1 MKLLIDAGNTRTKW
15 AWCPDT
21 PDASAAWQVHALA
34 HQQWLQGDAE
44 AQRLLQ
50 AIAKAEQVWLS
61 NVAGERWL
69 QALPDLDDEL
79 NGSKLQLVQS
89 TAAALGVQNSYQQPS
104 QLGSDRWCSVLAAW
118 QQFGQ
123 SALVVTVGTALTIDA
138 LVVNQAGASFAGG
151 TIQPGARLMWQSLQ
165 QGAAQ
170 LDYAYPPDH
179 AVPSGFAQNSQQ
191 AMWLGCVQALAASVV
206 AQFERMLAM
215 ADAMPLLI
223 LTGGDAALLHRY
235 LPDRLSAQAIIVDN
249 LVLKG
254 LACLAEHTDK

>member
-15 AWCPDT
+15 AWCPDQ
-21 PDASAAWQVHALA
+21 PHQDAAWQVHALT
-34 HQQWLQGDAE
+34 HQQWLQGDAD

-50 AIAKAEQVWLS
+50 AIAQAKQVWLS

-69 QALPDLDDEL
+69 QALPNLGDEL
-79 NGSKLQLVQS
+79 NAEKLQLVQS
-89 TAAALGVQNSYQQPS
+89 TATALRVQNSYQQPS
-104 QLGSDRWCSVLAAW
+104 QLGSDRWCCVLAAW

-123 SALVVTVGTALTIDA
+123 SALVVTAGTALTMDA
-138 LVVNQAGASFAGG
+138 LVVNRAEASFAGG
-151 TIQPGARLMWQSLQ
+151 TIQPGVRLMWLSLQ

-170 LDYAYPPDH
+170 LDYAYPPDQ
-179 AVPSGFAQNSQQ
+179 AEPGFAQNSQQ
-191 AMWLGCVQALAASVV
+191 AMWLGCVQALAASVS
-206 AQFERMLAM
+206 AQFERMISLV
-215 ADAMPLLI
+215 DALPLLV

-254 LACLAEHTDK
+254 LACLAEQTDK

>member
-15 AWCPDT
+15 AWCPD
-21 PDASAAWQVHALA
+21 SLGAWQVHALA

-50 AIAKAEQVWLS
+50 AIAQAEQVWLS
-61 NVAGERWL
+61 NVAGEGWL
-69 QALPDLDDEL
+69 QAFPVPGNKLKGE
-79 NGSKLQLVQS
+79 KLQLVQS
-89 TAAALGVQNSYQQPS
+89 TATALGVKNSYQQPA

-123 SALVVTVGTALTIDA
+123 SALVVTAGTAMTMDA
-138 LVVNQAGASFAGG
+138 LVVNKDVASFAGG
-151 TIQPGARLMWQSLQ
+151 TIQPGVRLMWQSLQ

-170 LDYAYPPDH
+170 LDYAYPPDQ
-179 AVPSGFAQNSQQ
+179 AVLPGFAQNSQQ

-215 ADAMPLLI
+215 VDATPLLI
-223 LTGGDAALLHRY
+223 LTGGDAQLLHRY
-235 LPDRLSAQAIIVDN
+235 LPSRLSAQAIIVDN

-254 LACLAEHTDK
+254 LACLAENTDE